1 VISYIDSTNIPSL
14 RLHESFGFERVG
26 LLPSIGFKF
35 GHWTDTVLMQRAL
48 GLGNT
53 ALPGELG
60 F

>member
-1 VISYIDSTNIPSL
+1 L
-14 RLHESFGFERVG
+14 FGFERVG

-48 GLGNT
+48 GLGNQD
-53 ALPGELG
+53 LPGDLG